1 MHQGPIAMIEKW
13 CEGVD
18 KGSDSEVVLSDLL
31 KAFDCLPHELL
42 IAEPHAYGFDMK
54 SLRPIHNYRPN
65 RKQRGKVGGTY
76 SSWRELLYGGSI
88 EINSWAIAIH

>member
-1 MHQGPIAMIEKW
+1 MHQGLIAMIEKW

-42 IAEPHAYGFDMK
+42 IAEPHAFGFDMK
-54 SLRPIHNYRPN
+54 SLRPIQNYRPN

-76 SSWRELLYGGSI
+76 SSW
-88 EINSWAIAIH
+88 